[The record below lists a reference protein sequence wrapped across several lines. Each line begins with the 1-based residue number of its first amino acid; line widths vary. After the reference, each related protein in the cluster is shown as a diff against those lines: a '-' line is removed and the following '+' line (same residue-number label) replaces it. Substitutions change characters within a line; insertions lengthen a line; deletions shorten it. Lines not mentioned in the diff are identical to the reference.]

1 LLTFANGDDINR
13 QSIVFYDETPDV
25 FYCPQDKP
33 VSLEGM
39 IVKAKP
45 FKNLCEYKGRPL
57 PEDYK
62 SDCWNDVDET
72 EFACSEKKRI
82 QLKLKPPG
90 SDNLINAERA
100 KIVPKNRQGD
110 YTVKRL
116 DPDTK
121 DGRPARFLDA
131 EDVLEA
137 DLLKDAIKQEKSRRD
152 RKPKHD
158 F

>member
-1 LLTFANGDDINR
+1 MYYTYGD
-13 QSIVFYDETPDV
+13 
-25 FYCPQDKP
+25 
-33 VSLEGM
+33 SLFVTK
-39 IVKAKP
+39 ILFIA
-45 FKNLCEYKGRPL
+45 
-57 PEDYK
+57 
-62 SDCWNDVDET
+62 
-72 EFACSEKKRI
+72 
-82 QLKLKPPG
+82 G

-121 DGRPARFLDA
+121 DGTPARFVDA
-131 EDVLEA
+131 EDALEA